1 MTSQLDAATG
11 RDIIARWLALAER
24 RLAYLTVMFETG
36 RWRRYY
42 SEREFLENIQES
54 KAGVE
59 AWRALL
65 SRERSR
71 DNNAVDLSW
80 LDRRRAA
87 PPPFRELWRDPV
99 HLAKVAEIARE
110 SRIQASTA
118 RDEETTDSGKLSAV
132 QVSDKNATE
141 PVPRLTTIAQRY
153 PLLHNAL

>member
-11 RDIIARWLALAER
+11 RDIVARWLALAEK

-65 SRERSR
+65 LRKQSC
-71 DNNAVDLSW
+71 DNKAADLSW
-80 LDRRRAA
+80 LDRRRTAL
-87 PPPFRELWRDPV
+87 PSRDLWRDPV
-99 HLAKVAEIARE
+99 HLTRSAEIARE
-110 SRIQASTA
+110 LGMQASIP
-118 RDEETTDSGKLSAV
+118 RDGEAADAGEAPAVPASAEKAA
-132 QVSDKNATE
+132 Q
-141 PVPRLTTIAQRY
+141 PVPRLTTITQRY